1 MDSVQERVKKVLLT
15 KHLSGVGTDEISL
28 DTPLIGFGIGV
39 DSVSTLELIVSL
51 EEEFRVAIDEEGIVV
66 EDLATIESLS
76 ELLKKNMERG
86 A

>member
-15 KHLSGVGTDEISL
+15 KHLSGVEVDEISI
-28 DTPLIGFGIGV
+28 DTPLIEFGIGV

-76 ELLKKNMERG
+76 GLIKKNMERG
-86 A
+86 D